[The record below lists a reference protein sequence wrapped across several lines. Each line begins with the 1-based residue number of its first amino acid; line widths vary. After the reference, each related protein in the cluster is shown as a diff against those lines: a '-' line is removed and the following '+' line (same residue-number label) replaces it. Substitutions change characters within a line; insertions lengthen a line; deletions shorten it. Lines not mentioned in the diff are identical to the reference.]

1 MFFLHLNDQEG
12 GTFPNEPQYARGNLL
27 LQYESE
33 KLAEIIEVASE
44 TLNYNLCSS
53 YATNLIISLIINT
66 SLYRIWGAINST

>member
-12 GTFPNEPQYARGNLL
+12 RTFPNVPQYARGNLL

-44 TLNYNLCSS
+44 MLYYNLCSS
-53 YATNLIISLIINT
+53 YAINLIISLIINT